1 MSDGESC
8 IIFIVVVFLMC
19 ILGGI
24 SYHCLKSD
32 FVPYYDGAKKIYVD
46 NTFLNHNKAGEILS
60 KLDDNN
66 IMLIEHLNSVYLK
79 KENLDNPN
87 NQIICDGI
95 RQLSQN
101 YQTNNI
107 RENVPTSNSA
117 DTSFSINKGSTVA
130 ICLRNMKQ
138 DYKFH
143 DMNLLS
149 YVVLHELAHIFSKS
163 YGHGDEFWINF
174 KFILKESKK
183 IGIIELIDYS
193 KFPAQYCTNMIVTY
207 NPVFDKNVIDL
218 V

>member
-1 MSDGESC
+1 MSEGESC
-8 IIFIVVVFLMC
+8 ILFLVVVLMIC

-24 SYHCLKSD
+24 SHHYLKSD
-32 FVPYYDGAKKIYVD
+32 FVPYIDGTKQIYVD

-60 KLDDNN
+60 KLDDDN
-66 IMLIEHLNSVYLK
+66 ILLIEHLNSVYLK

-87 NQIICDGI
+87 NSIICDGI

-117 DTSFSINKGSTVA
+117 DTSYSINKGSTVA

-143 DMNLLS
+143 DMNTLNF
-149 YVVLHELAHIFSKS
+149 VVLHELAHIFSKS
-163 YGHGDEFWINF
+163 YGHGNEFWTNF
-174 KFILKESKK
+174 KFILKEAKK
-183 IGIIELIDYS
+183 IGIIELIDYR
-193 KFPAQYCTNMIVTY
+193 KNPVQYCTSMIITY
-207 NPVFDKNVIDL
+207 NPVFDNTIIDL